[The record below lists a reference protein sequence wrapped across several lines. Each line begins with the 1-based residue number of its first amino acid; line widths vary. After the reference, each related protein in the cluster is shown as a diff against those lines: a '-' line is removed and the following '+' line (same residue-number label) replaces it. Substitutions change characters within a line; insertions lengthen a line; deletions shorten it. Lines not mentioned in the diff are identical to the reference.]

1 MDEACAV
8 AREIGAFSHVE
19 ITMTSG
25 PGASPEVDRLFA
37 QLICATVGQYNPFAL
52 LRDAAAQTWHVPSA
66 QLCERIFA
74 QTTTRGKHATPA
86 ATTSCLLQ

>member
-1 MDEACAV
+1 MDEGWAV

-19 ITMTSG
+19 ITLTSG
-25 PGASPEVDRLFA
+25 PGASPEVDRLFE
-37 QLICATVGQYNPFAL
+37 QLICATVGQYNPLAL
-52 LRDAAAQTWHVPSA
+52 LRDAAQTWHVPSA

-74 QTTTRGKHATPA
+74 QTTTRGKQATPG